1 MSTERNGSA
10 VRFGARLR
18 HARESSRLSLQE
30 LADRSELTPGF
41 LSRVERDETS
51 PSVNSLVRICDAL
64 GIPIGDLFSSPTTTL
79 VRPADR
85 LQLHQLPAS
94 EEVVD
99 TLLTPLTERNVT
111 VLETV
116 AAPGASGGDRLY
128 TMPTSAEVC
137 FVLEGSVEVQIED
150 HTFVLDAGCSLT
162 FGASTPHTWRNPSR
176 DTGARILWVLAPGLP
191 DPLSEAVAPRGLLA
205 DSADS

>member
-1 MSTERNGSA
+1 MASDRNGSV

-18 HARESSRLSLQE
+18 HAREASRLSLQE

-64 GIPIGDLFSSPTTTL
+64 GIPIGELFSSPTTTL

-99 TLLTPLTERNVT
+99 TLLTPVTERNVT

-137 FVLEGSVEVQIED
+137 FVLEGQIEVQIEET
-150 HTFVLDAGCSLT
+150 TFVLDAGCSLT
-162 FGASTPHTWRNPSR
+162 FGASVPHTWRNPSA

-191 DPLSEAVAPRGLLA
+191 DPLSEGVPPRSSQVGPD
-205 DSADS
+205 DS